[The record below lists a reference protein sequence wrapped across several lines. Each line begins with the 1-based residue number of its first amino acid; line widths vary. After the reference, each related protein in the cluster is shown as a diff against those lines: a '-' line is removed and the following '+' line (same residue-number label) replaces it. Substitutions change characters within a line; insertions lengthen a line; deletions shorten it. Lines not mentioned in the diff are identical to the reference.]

1 VPGVP
6 GLTVLLLSLIAN
18 LGGDAIRN
26 LIPVRR

>member
-1 VPGVP
+1 VPGIP
-6 GLTVLLLSLIAN
+6 GIAVLALSLIAN

>member
-1 VPGVP
+1 MPGTHHV
-6 GLTVLLLSLIAN
+6 LSLIAN